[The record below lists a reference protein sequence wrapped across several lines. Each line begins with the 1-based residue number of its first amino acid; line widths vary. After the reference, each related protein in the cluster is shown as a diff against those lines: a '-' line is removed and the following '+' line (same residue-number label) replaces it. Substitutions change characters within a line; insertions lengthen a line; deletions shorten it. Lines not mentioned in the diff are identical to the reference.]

1 VVRVEYVGEGELQV
15 ADARMPLAPSYA
27 QARSVEFPLSAGT
40 STMQLRFRFDDGSR
54 SGQDPDSW
62 GPRAMLRVSLV
73 GDGAPPALLQAQRAT
88 PWDQIALAAD
98 LALGLLVIA
107 SALALAI
114 IAGRELLVVIVM
126 AGAAVALCLLP
137 PARVDYVQRA
147 FGGLPLLQVSF
158 SVLAMLLL
166 VVHTRWR
173 HLSPLVIYL
182 ALAALAAATMRQAY
196 PSWDHVTI
204 WGAGND
210 NLTAESQARAILQTG
225 SLQGEESVFYAQP
238 LYRYVKFGEHALFGE
253 GDVLY
258 GTAVFLLALG
268 SAFYSL
274 ERFRSPRSE
283 EARGLLWIVTAVCLL
298 GVTGYYMARFVR
310 DGMAE
315 YPTWIAMLWA
325 FPLLFA
331 PARKRD
337 LVWGALLLG
346 MASITRTNQI
356 PGNGLM
362 LAVSLLL
369 HGRHRWKDGV
379 VPLAAFTGLC
389 LLPLVHNLVY
399 GGAFVFTTTSAGIAS
414 NLILGPQQWLAILR
428 GDPQAVSR
436 LLNQVQ
442 LLLFAVPLDDWQAPV
457 GMFAHVLM
465 VAWLITTILAARRG
479 WQRADVVM
487 LLPLPYVLTHLVFAV
502 QTYYPRHVT
511 MAVLVAGLG
520 VLTTLRAETSDTQ
533 GLQRPSI
540 SPGIREPAAGMG

>member
-1 VVRVEYVGEGELQV
+1 MWCTCGGG
-15 ADARMPLAPSYA
+15 A
-27 QARSVEFPLSAGT
+27 
-40 STMQLRFRFDDGSR
+40 SR
-54 SGQDPDSW
+54 
-62 GPRAMLRVSLV
+62 A
-73 GDGAPPALLQAQRAT
+73 
-88 PWDQIALAAD
+88 
-98 LALGLLVIA
+98 
-107 SALALAI
+107 
-114 IAGRELLVVIVM
+114 
-126 AGAAVALCLLP
+126 
-137 PARVDYVQRA
+137 
-147 FGGLPLLQVSF
+147 
-158 SVLAMLLL
+158 
-166 VVHTRWR
+166 
-173 HLSPLVIYL
+173 
-182 ALAALAAATMRQAY
+182 
-196 PSWDHVTI
+196 
-204 WGAGND
+204 
-210 NLTAESQARAILQTG
+210 
-225 SLQGEESVFYAQP
+225 VFYAQP
-238 LYRYVKFGEHALFGE
+238 LYRYIKFGEHALFGE

-268 SAFYSL
+268 GAFYSL
-274 ERFRSPRSE
+274 ERFRSPRSR

-325 FPLLFA
+325 FPLMFA
-331 PARKRD
+331 PARNRE
-337 LVWGALLLG
+337 LVWGAFLLG

-369 HGRHRWKDGV
+369 HGRRRWKDGML
-379 VPLAAFTGLC
+379 PLALFGGVC

-399 GGAFVFTTTSAGIAS
+399 GGAFVFTTTSAGVAS
-414 NLILGPQQWLAILR
+414 NLILGPQQWLAVLR

-465 VAWLITTILAARRG
+465 VAWLIATILAARRG
-479 WQRADVVM
+479 WHRADVVM

-540 SPGIREPAAGMG
+540 SPGNREPAPGMG